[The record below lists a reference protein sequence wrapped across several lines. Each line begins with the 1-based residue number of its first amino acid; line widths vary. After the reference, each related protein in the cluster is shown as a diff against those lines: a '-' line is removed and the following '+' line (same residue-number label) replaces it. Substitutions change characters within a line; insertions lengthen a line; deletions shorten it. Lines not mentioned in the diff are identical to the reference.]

1 MMAKIDTKRTMMMR
15 LRFSSKYRGVFLKSM
30 DVYSNIIFACDCCV
44 CLGPAQFY
52 CKVKQINFLYNMAGW
67 NIFLKMRVCARYA
80 CAQINVLYM
89 AVNLKIITKF
99 A

>member
-1 MMAKIDTKRTMMMR
+1 
-15 LRFSSKYRGVFLKSM
+15 
-30 DVYSNIIFACDCCV
+30 
-44 CLGPAQFY
+44 
-52 CKVKQINFLYNMAGW
+52 MAGW

-89 AVNLKIITKF
+89 AGNLKIITKF